1 MPINNPYP
9 MADIHYFAYKSAIQT
24 VNNSNV
30 FVADTHLFIPVL
42 ANEVWLFKF
51 NICYMSHGIADIKFK
66 LRHLG
71 AAGTVFRA
79 WLLGSRLEGI
89 ENNNWLK
96 IGEPWSRGIGIADSV
111 WCSIEGWAE
120 VAAAP
125 GTIKLQWAQQVAN
138 ASDTSLL
145 ENSNVIAHR
154 VK

>member
-9 MADIHYFAYKSAIQT
+9 MVDIHYFAYKSAIQT

-42 ANEVWLFKF
+42 ANEVWSFKF
-51 NICYMSHGIADIKFK
+51 NICYMSDGAADIKFE
-66 LRHLG
+66 LG
-71 AAGTVFRA
+71 HPGAVGTVFRA
-79 WLLGSRLEGI
+79 WLLGNKLVGVD
-89 ENNNWLK
+89 NNNWSS
-96 IGEPWSRGIGIADSV
+96 IGNWSPGIGRADPA

-154 VK
+154 VR